1 MKGYK
6 QFLDKEAFNSDTTN
20 LKVTKVKETNNGFI
34 IHLFTNYVCL
44 YYKYITI
51 GKNGTAKI
59 LTKVDRNYH
68 AKYQFT
74 MYENEQGEEITLKEY
89 KLLNT

>member
-1 MKGYK
+1 MNDYK
-6 QFLDKEAFNSDTTN
+6 RFLDKDKFNSTTLH
-20 LKVTKVKETNNGFI
+20 LKVTKVKKTNKGYI

-51 GKNGTAKI
+51 GKNGTSKI

-68 AKYQFT
+68 PKYQIT
-74 MYENEQGEEITLKEY
+74 TYENNEGKEISLKEY
-89 KLLNT
+89 KELQY

>member
-20 LKVTKVKETNNGFI
+20 LKVTKVKETNYGFI
-34 IHLFTNYVCL
+34 VHLFSNYVCL
-44 YYKYITI
+44 YYKYITV

-59 LTKVDRNYH
+59 VTKVDKNYH
-68 AKYQFT
+68 AKYQYT

-89 KLLNT
+89 KLLNA